1 MNFTEY
7 LNLVKEILNDNGV
20 VLSTMEEHHQEELIK
35 KFKKCFK
42 DGEDV
47 DCAVDRVMG
56 WWINSLKLNTI

>member
-35 KFKKCFK
+35 KFKKCFNNG
-42 DGEDV
+42 DDV
-47 DCAVDRVMG
+47 DAAIDRVMG
-56 WWINSLKLNTI
+56 W

>member
-20 VLSTMEEHHQEELIK
+20 VLSTMEEYHQEELIK

-47 DCAVDRVMG
+47 DEAIDRVMG
-56 WWINSLKLNTI
+56 W

>member
-20 VLSTMEEHHQEELIK
+20 VLSSMEDHHQEELIK
-35 KFKKCFK
+35 KSKKCFK

-56 WWINSLKLNTI
+56 W